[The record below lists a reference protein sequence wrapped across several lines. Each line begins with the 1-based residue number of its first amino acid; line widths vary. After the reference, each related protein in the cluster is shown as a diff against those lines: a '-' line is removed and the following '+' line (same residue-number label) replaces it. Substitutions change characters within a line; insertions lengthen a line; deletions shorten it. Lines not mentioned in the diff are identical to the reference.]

1 MKMNSREKLIHAL
14 NHKEG
19 KVPIDFNGTAVT
31 GIHVSCVE
39 KLREYYG
46 LEKRPVKVWE
56 PYQLLG
62 YVDKDLADVMG
73 IDVVGVSS
81 KNNMF
86 GITNENWKEW
96 RLESGQIVLVPGNF
110 NTTADEEGNTYV
122 YPEGDTSVPPSAKM
136 PKGGYYFDTIIRRQ
150 DIDDDSLNPED
161 NLEEFKI
168 LSDEEV
174 QYFKQEAV
182 KAYDTGKGVIAN
194 FGGTAI
200 GDIALVPA
208 PFLKHPKGIR
218 DITEWYISTVLRQDY
233 LHAIFEKQTDIALE
247 NLKKL
252 HEALGEYVDVVF
264 ICGTDFGTQQ
274 STFCSAETFKEL
286 YMPYYVKM
294 NRWIKENT
302 KWKTFK
308 HCCGAIEPFIPLFI
322 EAGFDILNPVQCSA
336 TGMDPKKLKEKYG
349 DRIVFWGGGID
360 TQQVLPFGTK
370 EEVRS
375 QVLERLEIFSKN
387 GGYVFNAIHNIQAKT
402 PIENIVA
409 MIEAVH
415 EFNESR

>member
-1 MKMNSREKLIHAL
+1 
-14 NHKEG
+14 
-19 KVPIDFNGTAVT
+19 
-31 GIHVSCVE
+31 
-39 KLREYYG
+39 
-46 LEKRPVKVWE
+46 
-56 PYQLLG
+56 
-62 YVDKDLADVMG
+62 
-73 IDVVGVSS
+73 
-81 KNNMF
+81 
-86 GITNENWKEW
+86 
-96 RLESGQIVLVPGNF
+96 
-110 NTTADEEGNTYV
+110 
-122 YPEGDTSVPPSAKM
+122 
-136 PKGGYYFDTIIRRQ
+136 
-150 DIDDDSLNPED
+150 
-161 NLEEFKI
+161 
-168 LSDEEV
+168 
-174 QYFKQEAV
+174 
-182 KAYDTGKGVIAN
+182 
-194 FGGTAI
+194 
-200 GDIALVPA
+200 
-208 PFLKHPKGIR
+208 
-218 DITEWYISTVLRQDY
+218 
-233 LHAIFEKQTDIALE
+233 
-247 NLKKL
+247 
-252 HEALGEYVDVVF
+252 VVF

>member
-1 MKMNSREKLIHAL
+1 MFP
-14 NHKEG
+14 
-19 KVPIDFNGTAVT
+19 V
-31 GIHVSCVE
+31 
-39 KLREYYG
+39 LRSYENITV
-46 LEKRPVKVWE
+46 LKRPVKVWE

-62 YVDKDLADVMG
+62 YVDEDLADVMG

-86 GITNENWKEW
+86 GIPNENWKEW

>member
-1 MKMNSREKLIHAL
+1 
-14 NHKEG
+14 
-19 KVPIDFNGTAVT
+19 
-31 GIHVSCVE
+31 
-39 KLREYYG
+39 
-46 LEKRPVKVWE
+46 
-56 PYQLLG
+56 
-62 YVDKDLADVMG
+62 
-73 IDVVGVSS
+73 
-81 KNNMF
+81 MF
-86 GITNENWKEW
+86 GIPNENWKEW